1 MFPLRRRGLLLPF
14 SLRSIVGQ
22 RFKSRILS
30 ANEIRRHFIDYF
42 KSTDHNYIRSSPVRP
57 FSDPTLEFVNAGMNQ
72 FKNVFLGLRKP
83 PALRATNSQKCIRI
97 GGKHNDLDV
106 VGHDTYH
113 HTFFEMLGNWSFGNY
128 FKKEACEM
136 AWKLITLPPYSL
148 PAEKLYVTYFGG
160 DAKLGLEPDLETR
173 DIWRSIGVSP
183 ERILP
188 FGLKENFWEMG
199 LTGPCGPCTEIHY
212 DHAGT
217 ALRPHLVNKDQ
228 SDLTELWNI
237 VFIQYNREEDGNLT
251 SLQQHFVDTGMGF
264 ERLVA
269 ILHGKSSNYDSDLFS
284 PLFGEIEKIC
294 KIQAYRGKFGA
305 EDELG
310 LDTNY
315 RILADHARMATVA
328 IADNIFPYQS
338 NGLRRVVRKTFRV
351 ADSLLPGKSLKLV
364 TALSKAVRSSLES
377 AYPEIGNNGKQV
389 DCVLQDEHQLWMQI
403 SSSTKKDWNSLVM
416 KDGNLEKLADV
427 VSPGLIAALKELEK
441 SNFPD
446 GRISDDLALTLY
458 DRYGIDVPLIEEL
471 ATIKGASVDVRS
483 VEKRIGE
490 MKSANKKALND
501 SAALLTAQYSI
512 RDSVRL
518 PPTDDSPKYE
528 YVRSENGE
536 YSVPT
541 VTSDV
546 IAFIANGRHLESN
559 ERLNNGQEI
568 GLILDRTNC
577 WSSSKGDTD
586 IGRIELSEN
595 GQSRGTLT
603 FDCATRIGD
612 HIVHR
617 GIFSCSGAKCPLGN
631 WKAEVCV
638 DLENRKALMRNVT
651 ASHLL
656 SDVLRKTYVGHM
668 IFFANS
674 RRGFTIKF
682 VIFDPN
688 VSEAGLIL
696 LEHSV
701 NRAIRLDLPLEINKI
716 SLNELLGNDEI
727 SIPPTINRLGDHFPL
742 VRLQSSVDEKV
753 FREISYGPNL
763 LKTGDIGEFCI
774 ADLSFNRKRREV
786 TMKCVTGP
794 LVDAAYN
801 KAEEL
806 LDYLRTLGE
815 SSSVEELDGA
825 VARAKTQVTD
835 NQVPI
840 SYRVELNHLV
850 HNIEKIRKSKN
861 LGAKVKSMND
871 VVADAKN
878 SGLPFLV
885 HYAGENAKLE
895 KLTRTCQDV
904 PVMLFAYNNGH
915 LTARCCTP
923 QDCSINADDWMGKI
937 AQHLGTEIA
946 CYTGHDSK
954 RTCGLKPLKMNK
966 NQLAEVNGELK
977 TIAERALFS

>member
-83 PALRATNSQKCIRI
+83 PVLRATNSQKCIRI

-148 PAEKLYVTYFGG
+148 PAENLYVTYFGG

-377 AYPEIGNNGKQV
+377 AYPEIGNNG
-389 DCVLQDEHQLWMQI
+389 
-403 SSSTKKDWNSLVM
+403 
-416 KDGNLEKLADV
+416 
-427 VSPGLIAALKELEK
+427 
-441 SNFPD
+441 
-446 GRISDDLALTLY
+446 
-458 DRYGIDVPLIEEL
+458 
-471 ATIKGASVDVRS
+471 ASVDVRS

-518 PPTDDSPKYE
+518 PPTDDSPKYD

-586 IGRIELSEN
+586 IGRIELSEK
-595 GQSRGTLT
+595 GQSHGTLT

-617 GIFSCSGAKCPLGN
+617 GVFSCSG
-631 WKAEVCV
+631 
-638 DLENRKALMRNVT
+638 
-651 ASHLL
+651 
-656 SDVLRKTYVGHM
+656 
-668 IFFANS
+668 
-674 RRGFTIKF
+674 
-682 VIFDPN
+682 
-688 VSEAGLIL
+688 
-696 LEHSV
+696 
-701 NRAIRLDLPLEINKI
+701 
-716 SLNELLGNDEI
+716 
-727 SIPPTINRLGDHFPL
+727 
-742 VRLQSSVDEKV
+742 
-753 FREISYGPNL
+753 EISYGPNL

-786 TMKCVTGP
+786 TMRCVTGP

-806 LDYLRTLGE
+806 LEYLRTLGE

-850 HNIEKIRKSKN
+850 HNIERIGKSKN

-923 QDCSINADDWMGKI
+923 QV
-937 AQHLGTEIA
+937 
-946 CYTGHDSK
+946 SK
-954 RTCGLKPLKMNK
+954 
-966 NQLAEVNGELK
+966 
-977 TIAERALFS
+977 S